1 MPRGG
6 YRKPSNPAA
15 VSGPGKLSK
24 RTDGAPDAG
33 LPANGQY
40 GYRKETREQMQGA
53 PMAKNYQPTPTPQVD
68 VPVAG
73 LFDPTQR
80 PDQPVTSGSPVG
92 PGPGPEALNL
102 PQRTFNPIDTLTRLA
117 QNDPTGQVE
126 SILQDLSSRGIQ

>member
-6 YRKPSNPAA
+6 YRKPSQPAA

-53 PMAKNYQPTPTPQVD
+53 PMATNFQPTPTAAPNN
-68 VPVAG
+68 PLSG
-73 LFDPTQR
+73 LFDATNL
-80 PDQPVTSGSPVG
+80 PDQPVTAGSPVG

-102 PQRTFNPIDTLTRLA
+102 PKRTFNPIDTLSRLA
-117 QNDPTGQVE
+117 QNDPSGQIE
-126 SILQDLSSRGIQ
+126 SILQDLSTRGIQ